1 MYLKV
6 IIILIPPPSRGEREG
21 RKKNF
26 MHGGDKTR
34 PAGQLPVASAL
45 MMMAVVRMI
54 YRDTHGAGNS
64 QKRSWVGAG
73 SHIYN
78 SLSLFEEGGGLV
90 RTTDCFVTILCVIG
104 FIDSRKFLDL
114 GVNQV

>member
-1 MYLKV
+1 MLPQYHVLKSNNNSNSTSQ
-6 IIILIPPPSRGEREG
+6 SRGAR
-21 RKKNF
+21 RQKKNF

-90 RTTDCFVTILCVIG
+90 RTTDCFVTILCVDW
-104 FIDSRKFLDL
+104 FH
-114 GVNQV
+114 